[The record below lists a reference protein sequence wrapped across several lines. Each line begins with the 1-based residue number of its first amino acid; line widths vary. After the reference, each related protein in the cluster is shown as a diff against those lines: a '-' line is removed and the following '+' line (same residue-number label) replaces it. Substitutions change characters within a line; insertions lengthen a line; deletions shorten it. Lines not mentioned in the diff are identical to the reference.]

1 MNKRI
6 LASVSTAALA
16 ATVIA
21 QPRLSAGSIDEI
33 ISQMTLK
40 EKVVMLVGSI
50 DGTNYTGIPTP
61 TGDPDTGQLVPGA
74 AGQTNRIPRLGIPAT
89 VVGDGPAGLRVLPTR
104 SGSDQ
109 TYYCTGFPV
118 GILLSSTWNEGLMNQ
133 VGKAIGNELKEYGV
147 DALLAPAVNIMRNPL
162 CGRNFEYL
170 SEDPVLSGK
179 MAASEIRGIQSQ
191 GVGTSLKHFAANN
204 QETNRTNNDARMSQR
219 TLRELYLKP
228 FEIAVKESQPWSVM
242 SSYNKINGQ
251 YSAES
256 YDLLTT
262 ILREEWGFK
271 GFVMT
276 DWSGLKDTAAEIHA
290 GNDLLM
296 PGFQNQVESMMSEVE
311 KGNLKESDVDICL
324 KRILEYVVKTPRFL
338 KYSFSNAPDLTAHAQ
353 VSRQAATEGIVLL
366 KNNGCLPL
374 KQDGRQIALFG
385 VASYRFIADGTGSGH
400 VNTPYVVNLIQG
412 LTSAGYQTNEQLKTL
427 YEKHIE
433 TEDAKFA
440 LLPISKQPVLP
451 LLGISAHI
459 PELPLGKFHI
469 ATTTEQSDM
478 AIITIGR
485 KPGEGFDRNVE
496 NDFDLSE
503 TEKDLIKTV
512 CEEYHQKG
520 KQVIVILN
528 TGGIVETAS
537 WKELPDAIL
546 MAWMP
551 GQEGGNAVADVL
563 TGKVNPSGRLP
574 ITFPVSYWDVPGAKD
589 FPYDFQ
595 RVDDGMFG
603 LSTILGPKRDKPT
616 AKNLAYTEY
625 NEGINVGYRYYTT
638 ADWAVSYPFGYGL
651 SYTRFEYGKPVV
663 KAKGNQYVVKVT
675 VRNIGETAGKEV
687 LQLYVSAPK
696 GNMEKPVRELKA
708 FGKTRE
714 LQPGESQTLTLTFN
728 KYDLASFDESASA
741 WKTDA
746 GTYTIAVG
754 AHVNDIKATATVK
767 VSKSV
772 SYPVHNVLAP
782 QK

>member
-1 MNKRI
+1 MCVCVCVFIGISDTAKY
-6 LASVSTAALA
+6 SVLNNPIVSHTFCIALGGISDVFK
-16 ATVIA
+16 TF
-21 QPRLSAGSIDEI
+21 RLQRYKDF
-33 ISQMTLK
+33 L
-40 EKVVMLVGSI
+40 
-50 DGTNYTGIPTP
+50 NY
-61 TGDPDTGQLVPGA
+61 
-74 AGQTNRIPRLGIPAT
+74 N
-89 VVGDGPAGLRVLPTR
+89 
-104 SGSDQ
+104 
-109 TYYCTGFPV
+109 
-118 GILLSSTWNEGLMNQ
+118 
-133 VGKAIGNELKEYGV
+133 AIGEKKCEIEKYAKLK
-147 DALLAPAVNIMRNPL
+147 RNP
-162 CGRNFEYL
+162 RNLLRFR
-170 SEDPVLSGK
+170 GK
-179 MAASEIRGIQSQ
+179 CDK
-191 GVGTSLKHFAANN
+191 TF
-204 QETNRTNNDARMSQR
+204 
-219 TLRELYLKP
+219 
-228 FEIAVKESQPWSVM
+228 
-242 SSYNKINGQ
+242 
-251 YSAES
+251 
-256 YDLLTT
+256 
-262 ILREEWGFK
+262 
-271 GFVMT
+271 
-276 DWSGLKDTAAEIHA
+276 
-290 GNDLLM
+290 LM
-296 PGFQNQVESMMSEVE
+296 
-311 KGNLKESDVDICL
+311 
-324 KRILEYVVKTPRFL
+324 
-338 KYSFSNAPDLTAHAQ
+338 
-353 VSRQAATEGIVLL
+353 
-366 KNNGCLPL
+366 
-374 KQDGRQIALFG
+374 DGRPFVIKA
-385 VASYRFIADGTGSGH
+385 A
-400 VNTPYVVNLIQG
+400 
-412 LTSAGYQTNEQLKTL
+412 
-427 YEKHIE
+427 
-433 TEDAKFA
+433 
-440 LLPISKQPVLP
+440 
-451 LLGISAHI
+451 
-459 PELPLGKFHI
+459 ELPLGKFHI
-469 ATTTEQSDM
+469 ATTVEQSDM

-638 ADWAVSYPFGYGL
+638 ADKAVSYPFGYGL

-663 KAKGNQYVVKVT
+663 KTKGNQYVVKVT
-675 VRNIGETAGKEV
+675 VKNIGETAGKEV

-696 GNMEKPVRELKA
+696 GNMEKPTRELKA

-746 GTYTIAVG
+746 GTYTIAIG
-754 AHVNDIKATATVK
+754 AHVNDIKATAPMNI
-767 VSKSV
+767 SKSAT
-772 SYPVHNVLAP
+772 YPVHNVLAP